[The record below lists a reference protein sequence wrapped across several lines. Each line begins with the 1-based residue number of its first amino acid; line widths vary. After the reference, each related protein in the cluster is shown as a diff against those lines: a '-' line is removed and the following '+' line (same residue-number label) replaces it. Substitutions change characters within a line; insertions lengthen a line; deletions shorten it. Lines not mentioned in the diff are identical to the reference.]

1 MKPGTGKYNGF
12 NYYQTL
18 KCMKKRTMILRSIM
32 AFKKPLLVMKLTILF
47 AVLCTFQASAGL
59 HAQKISFRAN
69 DIEISKALITIQR
82 QGDYRFIFNSGLKD
96 LKNKVTVNFENAGI
110 DEVLK
115 NLFSGTSLTYTQLD
129 NNLIA
134 IRSNNPAEI
143 DIRVTGKVTSETGEP
158 LSAVSIMVKGT
169 KTGTVTDASGNFSIN
184 VPEDAVL
191 VLSAVGYV
199 TTEVAVAG
207 RQQLNIKM
215 EQSTKKM
222 DEVVVIG
229 YGTARKGDITSSIA
243 TIKSEELKKTPSGAL
258 LNAVQGNVTGVQIS
272 SFGGPGDAPEINI
285 RGIKSLY
292 GGSVLYVVD
301 GIFVDNIDFLTP
313 NDIQDFQVLKDAS
326 SAAIYGYKASNGVI
340 VITTKGGKYNKDATV
355 SYSGYYGTQRATNV
369 IKMANAE
376 QFVNFANESGSGSEI
391 ASVQAAIARY
401 GRSRINPSLPNVN
414 TDWYREGL
422 RLAPIMNH
430 DISVDGGSQK
440 ISYSIGGSYFSQ
452 DGILNM
458 KNSYNRYN
466 LRAKVEAKA
475 KDWLTI
481 GASMVY
487 SRSEQYGYGGN
498 SPWSAIYYAVP
509 ILPVLDSNYAGKTQ
523 YSKPYSSAKDVGYR
537 DHQNPFPGIDNID
550 NLGERRR
557 VTANVFGDF
566 HIIPKTLNFKTSL
579 SYNGRNDNN
588 RMMALPYF
596 ISSVYQRSLVESSI
610 TRSNVM
616 EENYTFD
623 NTLTYTKSFGEHDI
637 TAMGGFS
644 FRDERGDYT
653 WSKGYFYDGSPFSR
667 EVKQSWYLNNTT
679 LATRETH
686 DADGNYTPSRVYS
699 RSYFGR
705 VQYKYKERYIAY
717 ATLRN
722 EAANKYNQERDIT
735 LPSVGAAWIVS
746 QEEFMKKLPSVNY
759 LKLRAGWGRLA
770 NGNVPTARAQSAT
783 STWSVF
789 NDARVDGFY
798 FSTFQDNLSWEFNEE
813 LNVGMNLE
821 MFNRRLAIDVDYF
834 VKNTKNLA
842 IPVNP
847 QVGSEASY
855 RNVGSM
861 RNKGIEIT
869 ATWKGTISKDF
880 GYSVSGNFSTIHN
893 EVTSLA
899 GQPFL
904 SRGMAEFQQR
914 LTVGQPFDEFYGWD
928 IIGVYQNQGEINKDP
943 VAVAANAAGA
953 GTVKPGYF
961 KFRDVNGDGVL
972 DANDRIYLGSPAPTY
987 YYGGNVALN
996 YKNFDLSVRVYGQGG
1011 NIILNRNR
1019 AEVFRTSGRNIDAQL
1034 ANNRWHGE
1042 GTSNSYPS
1050 SEGYRTAWNQRNS
1063 RFWLEDGK
1071 FFRIQNV
1078 QLGYNV
1084 EKHKKIPE
1092 MRFSLTADRP
1102 YIWSKSK
1109 STNVEVG
1116 FDGVDSETY
1125 PTPAVFTIGW
1135 SVKF

>member
-1 MKPGTGKYNGF
+1 
-12 NYYQTL
+12 
-18 KCMKKRTMILRSIM
+18 MKKTERALTFNTRSVYKM
-32 AFKKPLLVMKLTILF
+32 LLLMKFTVALL
-47 AVLCTFQASAGL
+47 
-59 HAQKISFRAN
+59 
-69 DIEISKALITIQR
+69 LITTWQVSAKTYSQDRITIKLESTELKTALKQIEKKSI
-82 QGDYRFIFNSGLKD
+82 YRFLYNDDVVSSNRKVSVNATNALVTDVLTDMLNETPLTYKVLENNLVVITQ
-96 LKNKVTVNFENAGI
+96 KNFVVQDVKVTGI
-110 DEVLK
+110 
-115 NLFSGTSLTYTQLD
+115 
-129 NNLIA
+129 
-134 IRSNNPAEI
+134 
-143 DIRVTGKVTSETGEP
+143 
-158 LSAVSIMVKGT
+158 VKGPD
-169 KTGTVTDASGNFSIN
+169 GQPIPSVTVKVKGSNAATSTDAAGTYSIN
-184 VPEDAVL
+184 VPDGATL
-191 VLSAVGYV
+191 VFSSVGYQSQEVVVGNRTQVDV
-199 TTEVAVAG
+199 TMQIAA
-207 RQQLNIKM
+207 QNIN
-215 EQSTKKM
+215 
-222 DEVVVIG
+222 EVVVIG
-229 YGTARKGDITSSIA
+229 YGTAKKIDLTSSIG
-243 TIKSEELKKTPSGAL
+243 TVKPEELKKTPSGAL
-258 LNAVQGNVTGVQIS
+258 LNAVQGNITGVQIS
-272 SFGGPGDAPEINI
+272 SFGAPGDAPEINI

-301 GIFVDNIDFLTP
+301 GVFVDNIDFLSP

-340 VITTKGGKYNKDATV
+340 LITTKGGKYNKDATV
-355 SYSGYYGTQRATNV
+355 SYSGYYGTQMATNV

-376 QFVNFANESGSGSEI
+376 QFVNFATESGSSAEI
-391 ASVQAAIARY
+391 ASVQASIARF
-401 GRSRINPSLPNVN
+401 GRSRVNPNLPDVN
-414 TDWYREGL
+414 TDWYKEAL
-422 RLAPIMNH
+422 RLAPIMSH

-440 ISYSIGGSYFSQ
+440 VTYSVGGSYFTQ
-452 DGILNM
+452 DGILKMENGY
-458 KNSYNRYN
+458 KRYN
-466 LRAKVEAKA
+466 LRAKIEAKA
-475 KDWLTI
+475 KEWLTL

-487 SRSEQYGYGGN
+487 SKSDQYGYGGS

-509 ILPVLDSNYAGKTQ
+509 ILPVLDPNYAGQTQ
-523 YSKPYSSAKDVGYR
+523 YSEPYSSAKDIGYR
-537 DHQNPFPGIDNID
+537 DHQNPFPGIYNID

-557 VTANVFGDF
+557 ITANVYGDF
-566 HIIPKTLNFKTSL
+566 HILPKTLSFKTSL
-579 SYNGRNDNN
+579 SYNNRNDNN
-588 RMMALPYF
+588 RLMDLPYY
-596 ISSVYQRSLVESSI
+596 IAPAYQRTLVQSAI
-610 TRSNVM
+610 TRSNAL

-623 NTLTYTKSFGEHDI
+623 NTLTFTKVVGDHDI

-644 FRDERGDYT
+644 FRDERFSYFWG
-653 WSKGYFYDGSPFSR
+653 KGYFYEGSPFSR
-667 EVKQSWYLNNTT
+667 DLKQSWYLNNTT

-686 DADGNYTPSRVYS
+686 DADDNVPSRVYS

-705 VQYKYKERYIAY
+705 LQYKYKNKYIAY
-717 ATLRN
+717 ATIRN

-735 LPSVGAAWIVS
+735 LPSLGAAWIVS
-746 QEEFMKKLPSVNY
+746 NEEFMKGLPSINL

-770 NGNVPTARAQSAT
+770 NGNVPTARAKSAT

-813 LNVGMNLE
+813 LNIGLNLE
-821 MFNRRLAIDVDYF
+821 LFKRKLSIDADYF

-847 QVGSEASY
+847 QVGSEVSY
-855 RNVGSM
+855 QNVGSM

-869 ATWKGTISKDF
+869 ATWRGTIAKDL
-880 GYSVSGNFSTIHN
+880 GYTISGNFSTVHN
-893 EVTSLA
+893 EVTDLA

-914 LTVGQPFDEFYGWD
+914 LTVGQPFDVFYGWD
-928 IIGVYQNQGEINKDP
+928 IVGVYQNQAEVDKDP

-987 YYGGNVALN
+987 YYGGSIGLN
-996 YKNFDLSVRVYGQGG
+996 YKNFDLSVRIYGQGG

-1042 GTSNSYPS
+1042 GTTNSYPS

-1071 FFRIQNV
+1071 FFRVQNIQF
-1078 QLGYNV
+1078 GYNLV
-1084 EKHKKIPE
+1084 KFKKLPD
-1092 MRFSLTADRP
+1092 MRISLTADRP
-1102 YIWSKSK
+1102 VVWSKSK

-1116 FDGVDSETY
+1116 FDGVDLETY
-1125 PTPAVFTIGW
+1125 PTPSVFTIGW